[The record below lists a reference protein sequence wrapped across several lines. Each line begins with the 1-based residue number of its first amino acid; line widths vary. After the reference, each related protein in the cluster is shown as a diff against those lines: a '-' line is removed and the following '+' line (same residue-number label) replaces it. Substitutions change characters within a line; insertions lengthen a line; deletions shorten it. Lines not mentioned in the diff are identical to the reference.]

1 MRFDVITLFPAMF
14 DPLMHVGVIGRAAA
28 KRVFD
33 IEVHN
38 LRDWADPPHY
48 VVDDAPYGG
57 GGGMVMKP
65 EPVHR
70 ALSAVR
76 RQAPDSLVV
85 LTTPQGKTFR
95 QKDAVALSHTPGVIF
110 LCGRYEGVDE
120 RIRSWVD
127 EEYSIGDYV
136 LTGGEYAA
144 LVMVDAIARLVP
156 GVLGNDASAED
167 DSFSEGLLEYP
178 HYTRPVEFEG
188 MTVPSVL
195 ISGNHGE
202 IARWRRQESLRR
214 TLLRRPD
221 LLARQEL
228 DDADRRFVED
238 LRKGNA

>member
-1 MRFDVITLFPAMF
+1 MRFDVLTLFPAMF

-65 EPVHR
+65 EPVWR

-76 RQAPDSLVV
+76 RQAPDSRVV

-95 QKDAVALSHTPGVIF
+95 QQDAVAFSRMAGVIF

-195 ISGNHGE
+195 VSGNHGE

-221 LLARQEL
+221 LLAKQEL
-228 DDADRRFVED
+228 DDADRRFVDD

>member
-1 MRFDVITLFPAMF
+1 MRFDVLTLFPAMF

-95 QKDAVALSHTPGVIF
+95 QQDAVALSHTPGVIF

-221 LLARQEL
+221 LLAKQEL
-228 DDADRRFVED
+228 DDADRRFVDD

>member
-1 MRFDVITLFPAMF
+1 MRFDVLTLFPAMF

-65 EPVHR
+65 EPVYR

-76 RQAPDSLVV
+76 RRAPDSRVI

-95 QKDAVALSHTPGVIF
+95 QEDAVAFSHTAGVIF

-127 EEYSIGDYV
+127 AEYSIGDYV

-167 DSFSEGLLEYP
+167 DSFSDGLLEYP
-178 HYTRPVEFEG
+178 HYTRPAEFEG
-188 MTVPSVL
+188 MAVPPVL
-195 ISGNHGE
+195 VSGNHAE
-202 IARWRRQESLRR
+202 VARWRRRESLRR
-214 TLLRRPD
+214 TVQRRPD
-221 LLARQEL
+221 LLEAVKLNE
-228 DDADRRFVED
+228 ADRRFVED
-238 LRKGNA
+238 LRKGEA

>member
-1 MRFDVITLFPAMF
+1 MRFDVLTLFPAMF
-14 DPLMHVGVIGRAAA
+14 DPLMQVGVIGRAAA

-95 QKDAVALSHTPGVIF
+95 QQDAVALSHTPGVIF

-221 LLARQEL
+221 LLAKQEL
-228 DDADRRFVED
+228 DDADRRFVDD

>member
-1 MRFDVITLFPAMF
+1 MRFDVLTLFPAMF

-28 KRVFD
+28 KQVFD

-48 VVDDAPYGG
+48 MVDDAPYGG

-65 EPVHR
+65 EPVYR

-76 RQAPDSLVV
+76 RQAPDSLVI

-95 QKDAVALSHTPGVIF
+95 QQDAVALSHTPGVIF

-178 HYTRPVEFEG
+178 HYTRPMEFEG

-221 LLARQEL
+221 LLERQEL
-228 DDADRRFVED
+228 DDADRRFVDD

>member
-1 MRFDVITLFPAMF
+1 MRFDVLTLFPAMF

-65 EPVHR
+65 EPVWR

-76 RQAPDSLVV
+76 RQAPDSRVV

-95 QKDAVALSHTPGVIF
+95 QQDAVAFSRMAGVIF

-195 ISGNHGE
+195 VSGNHGE

-214 TLLRRPD
+214 TFLRRPD
-221 LLARQEL
+221 LLAMQEL
-228 DDADRRFVED
+228 DDADRRFVDD

>member
-1 MRFDVITLFPAMF
+1 MRFDVLTLFPAMF
-14 DPLMHVGVIGRAAA
+14 DPLMQVGVIGRAAA

-65 EPVHR
+65 EPVYR

-76 RQAPDSLVV
+76 RQAPDSRVV

-95 QKDAVALSHTPGVIF
+95 QEDAVAFSHTAGVIF

-195 ISGNHGE
+195 VSGNHGE

-221 LLARQEL
+221 LLAKQEL
-228 DDADRRFVED
+228 DDADRRFVDD

>member
-1 MRFDVITLFPAMF
+1 M
-14 DPLMHVGVIGRAAA
+14 
-28 KRVFD
+28 
-33 IEVHN
+33 
-38 LRDWADPPHY
+38 
-48 VVDDAPYGG
+48 
-57 GGGMVMKP
+57 
-65 EPVHR
+65 
-70 ALSAVR
+70 
-76 RQAPDSLVV
+76 
-85 LTTPQGKTFR
+85 
-95 QKDAVALSHTPGVIF
+95 
-110 LCGRYEGVDE
+110 
-120 RIRSWVD
+120 D

-221 LLARQEL
+221 LLAKQEL
-228 DDADRRFVED
+228 DDADRRFVDD